1 LRQRSTGDP
10 RKDLVNLAPLLVR
23 EGDGPFR
30 FSAEPHAVGTGG
42 ELNDRIATEAA
53 VILERDLELELEYA
67 IGNGDRT
74 VGARFGGDIGDHF
87 GFGAPP
93 GSVTV
98 RFRGM
103 AGQSFGAY
111 LADGINFELTGA
123 ANDYVGKGMNG
134 GRIVI
139 RPGAEV
145 VGHPVLAGNTLLYGA
160 TGGRLHI
167 AGRVGGRFAVR
178 NSGAVAVVEG
188 TGGHACE
195 YMTSGTVVILGDFGR
210 NLGAGMSGGQA
221 FVYDPQERLKTR
233 LNPDLVA
240 ADRLGKAEAATL
252 RRLVEEHLELTGSAR
267 AKALLGDWETTL
279 RDFKRVHPKG
289 NVARLEEEHEGSGQ
303 EADEEA
309 APVAASE

>member
-1 LRQRSTGDP
+1 
-10 RKDLVNLAPLLVR
+10 
-23 EGDGPFR
+23 
-30 FSAEPHAVGTGG
+30 
-42 ELNDRIATEAA
+42 
-53 VILERDLELELEYA
+53 
-67 IGNGDRT
+67 
-74 VGARFGGDIGDHF
+74 
-87 GFGAPP
+87 
-93 GSVTV
+93 
-98 RFRGM
+98 M
-103 AGQSFGAY
+103 
-111 LADGINFELTGA
+111 
-123 ANDYVGKGMNG
+123 
-134 GRIVI
+134 
-139 RPGAEV
+139 
-145 VGHPVLAGNTLLYGA
+145 LAGNTLLYGA